1 MPMNAR
7 PALVALVLMSATFAV
22 AAQSLIRQ
30 PSAPPPG
37 GGDPRSRVNPAP
49 DYRQYEY
56 GKEIY
61 AVKLGCRR
69 CPLGDQPLDET
80 VAKRVM
86 EDESLRAT
94 LDGKEEDAVFV
105 YLRQRF
111 SLL

>member
-1 MPMNAR
+1 MNLR
-7 PALVALVLMSATFAV
+7 PALLSLILMSAAFA
-22 AAQSLIRQ
+22 AGAQSLIRQ
-30 PSAPPPG
+30 PSTPPPG

-80 VAKRVM
+80 VAKRVVA
-86 EDESLRAT
+86 DETLRAT
-94 LDGKEEDAVFV
+94 LDGKEEEAVLV